1 MNFHG
6 FYGDIENQ
14 DGLSCRVWVYF
25 SHYEAAFF
33 EIIILFIVSVELEYF
48 FLGFET

>member
-1 MNFHG
+1 MG
-6 FYGDIENQ
+6 FMEIFENQ
-14 DGLSCRVWVYF
+14 VDYHVEFGFF

-33 EIIILFIVSVELEYF
+33 EIIVLFIVSVELEYF